1 MHTLD
6 FHQRNSLSP
15 SSSPTLRK
23 ATSPSTKAAPTA
35 ACRTTESHSKGY
47 EPILVTAPTSSGYSS
62 DQYWS
67 RREAVL
73 VAITNQY
80 WSTQRAVLVVK
91 TTAQIVQKRITPQA
105 AEAAWGVEF
114 IEGCIEV
121 DRDS

>member
-1 MHTLD
+1 M
-6 FHQRNSLSP
+6 
-15 SSSPTLRK
+15 
-23 ATSPSTKAAPTA
+23 TST
-35 ACRTTESHSKGY
+35 
-47 EPILVTAPTSSGYSS
+47 GYSS

-105 AEAAWGVEF
+105 AEAAWGVMS
-114 IEGCIEV
+114 IGI
-121 DRDS
+121 S